1 MTDKG
6 QQEAKIQGRALDIYR
21 IARALN
27 TATNLDETLHALL
40 KSTAEE
46 MGLRAC
52 SLRLVGPRRHT
63 LRLISAY
70 GLSDEYLNK
79 GPIDIERSP
88 IDQTALEGNPVI
100 IHEVTKDPRWQ
111 YPEAAQKEGISSV
124 LVVPLRV
131 EERIAGVMRAYSARP
146 YRFTD
151 EEVAF
156 LTAVADLGALGIEN
170 AKIHQALFRISAAI
184 NSVNKLKD
192 VLNAVVENTA
202 EEMMLKGCSIQLLNM
217 DDSLSTEASYGLS
230 SDYLSK
236 GSIDVSRSPLAAR
249 ALSGETV
256 MISDITKEGGLQY
269 TSEALNE
276 GIRAM
281 LLVPLALRDRI
292 IGVMRV
298 YSAAQ
303 QRFTQKEI
311 GFLKAVANL
320 GALAIENARLYDQLR
335 ERYEGLKQDL
345 SEWYN
350 FLSLG

>member
-1 MTDKG
+1 MTDKS
-6 QQEAKIQGRALDIYR
+6 QPEAKIQGRALDIYR

-27 TATNLDETLHALL
+27 AATNLDETLNALL

-63 LRLISAY
+63 LHLISAY

-79 GPIDIERSP
+79 GPIDIERSA
-88 IDQTALEGNPVI
+88 IDQTALEGKPVI
-100 IHEVTKDPRWQ
+100 IHEVSKDPRWQ

-131 EERIAGVMRAYSARP
+131 EERTAGVMRAYSARP

-156 LTAVADLGALGIEN
+156 LTAVADLGAMGIEN

-184 NSVNKLKD
+184 NSVKELKD
-192 VLNAVVENTA
+192 VLNAVVESTA

-217 DDSLSTEASYGLS
+217 DDSLTIEASYGLS

-236 GSIDVSRSPLAAR
+236 GAIDVSRSPLAAR

-256 MISDITKEGGLQY
+256 MVSDITKEGGLHY
-269 TSEALNE
+269 TAEALSE

-298 YSAAQ
+298 YSAAP

-311 GFLKAVANL
+311 GFLKSIANL